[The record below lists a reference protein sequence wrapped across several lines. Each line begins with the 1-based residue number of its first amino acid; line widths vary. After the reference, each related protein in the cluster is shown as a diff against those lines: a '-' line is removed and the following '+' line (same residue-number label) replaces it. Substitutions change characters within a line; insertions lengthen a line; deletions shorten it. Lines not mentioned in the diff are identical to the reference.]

1 MFDKVQNV
9 SQLSYTVIDFLIV
22 KFSGYFFLHA
32 KILTNVNFSVT
43 LALKQFV
50 IYFKW
55 PTEHVN
61 NFVKAS
67 FKDSRVKQTHLLLVF
82 CEMLHLTYQFIMS
95 QNSEE

>member
-32 KILTNVNFSVT
+32 KILANVNFSVT

-55 PTEHVN
+55 PIEHVK